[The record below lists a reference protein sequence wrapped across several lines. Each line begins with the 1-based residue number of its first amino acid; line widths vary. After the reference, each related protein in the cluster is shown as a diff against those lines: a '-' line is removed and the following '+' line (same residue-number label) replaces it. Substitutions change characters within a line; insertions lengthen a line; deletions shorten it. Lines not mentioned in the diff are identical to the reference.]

1 MEKKKRGI
9 WWDKRWEKKIKNND
23 IQIYSVYIYKFTVV
37 TLQIYTSFVWLMWV
51 ILGLKCVN

>member
-37 TLQIYTSFVWLMWV
+37 TLQIYTSLVWLMWV

>member
-23 IQIYSVYIYKFTVV
+23 IQIYSVV
-37 TLQIYTSFVWLMWV
+37 TLQIYTSLVWLMWV

>member
-1 MEKKKRGI
+1 MEKKKREI

-37 TLQIYTSFVWLMWV
+37 TLQIYTSLVWLMWV

>member
-9 WWDKRWEKKIKNND
+9 WWDKKWEKKIKNND

-37 TLQIYTSFVWLMWV
+37 TL
-51 ILGLKCVN
+51 

>member
-37 TLQIYTSFVWLMWV
+37 TLQIYASLVWLMWV